1 MLDNKLKGDNMN
13 MNILGEQQEP
23 TMTEADLYLI
33 DIEYRTRDF
42 DTHNKG
48 KKIAVDFMNNIK
60 DPLIKKAM
68 QDSYGT
74 IDDPLS
80 IYVGF
85 NGNEYDLDELALS
98 LEAIGMY
105 GKGGGY
111 KQK

>member
-1 MLDNKLKGDNMN
+1 MN
-13 MNILGEQQEP
+13 IHILGEKQEP
-23 TMTEADLYLI
+23 TMTEADLYLV

-48 KKIAVDFMNNIK
+48 KNIVVEFMNNIN
-60 DPLIKKAM
+60 DPLIKRAM

-74 IDDPLS
+74 LDDPLS

-85 NGNEYDLDELALS
+85 NDNEYDLDELALS

-105 GKGGGY
+105 GKGGCY
-111 KQK
+111 KQKA